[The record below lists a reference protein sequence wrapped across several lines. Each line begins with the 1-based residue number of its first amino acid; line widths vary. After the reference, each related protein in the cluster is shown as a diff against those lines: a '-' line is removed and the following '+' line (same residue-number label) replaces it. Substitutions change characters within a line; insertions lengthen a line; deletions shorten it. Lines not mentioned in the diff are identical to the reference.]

1 MAIFFIETERLGLRQ
16 LVIED
21 AQSEYA
27 EWFNDAKIC
36 RMNSHHRYPMSKEEL
51 GQYITSVNHSRSCIV
66 LAIVEKQSKKH
77 IGNISLQ
84 DINYVDRSAEL
95 AFLLGNVD
103 SWGKGYATEAG
114 KAMCTHA
121 KETLNLH
128 RVYLGTADN
137 NYGMQKVAG
146 KLGFTKEGL
155 RKEAMYKENQYHD
168 IIEYGLIL

>member
-1 MAIFFIETERLGLRQ
+1 MATFFVETERLGLRQ

-21 AQSEYA
+21 AQYEYA
-27 EWFNDAKIC
+27 EWFNNTQIC

-51 GQYITSVNHSRSCIV
+51 EQYIINVNQSRSCMV
-66 LAIVEKQSKKH
+66 LAIVEKNSQKH

-84 DINYVDRSAEL
+84 GINYVDRSAEL

-114 KAMCTHA
+114 RAMCIHA

-128 RVYLGTADN
+128 RLYLGTADN
-137 NYGMQKVAG
+137 NYGMQKAAE
-146 KLGFTKEGL
+146 KLGFIKEGQ
-155 RKEAMYKENQYHD
+155 RKEAMYKDNQYHD
-168 IIEYGLIL
+168 VIEYGLIL